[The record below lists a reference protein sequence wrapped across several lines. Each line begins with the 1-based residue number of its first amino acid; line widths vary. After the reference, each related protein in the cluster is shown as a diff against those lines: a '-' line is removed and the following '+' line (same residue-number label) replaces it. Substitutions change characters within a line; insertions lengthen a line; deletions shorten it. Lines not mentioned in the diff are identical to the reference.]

1 MVENEQKLA
10 FTKLKLIEII
20 FYYYKTIRTLIL
32 IVFRLSFLNFVSAK
46 N

>member
-20 FYYYKTIRTLIL
+20 FYYYKTISHFDFNRISLE
-32 IVFRLSFLNFVSAK
+32 FS
-46 N
+46 